1 MTLRRLS
8 ATSFRN
14 LQAVD
19 IELSPQLN
27 IIYGDNGS
35 GKTSLLES
43 ISILSLGRS
52 FRSRKYKHMIQHE
65 AEDYTVFGQV
75 ECGGTATPVGINRH
89 RNGQAVIKVGGKHCS
104 SAAQLA
110 ETLPIRIMN
119 GHSFQLLEGGPAER
133 RKFIDWLVF
142 HVEHE
147 FYQAWR
153 SYEKCLKQ
161 RNSLLRRDKID
172 PLLMAPWDREIA
184 LLANRLDH
192 FRHSSFRLLETV
204 FNQLISEF
212 AGLKGLRLSYY
223 RGWDKDTD
231 YSDLLSQHQD
241 RDRELGYTRQGPH
254 RADIRVLVEKQPAV
268 ELLSRGQQ
276 KIVVSALL
284 IAQGMVFYET
294 RKRGCLYLI
303 DDLPAELDA
312 RFRSQ
317 LAEWLS
323 RMETQIFVTGVERNT
338 LLDAWRTAGKL
349 PDSYRVFHVKHGA
362 IQQEGA
368 EINLVP
374 L

>member
-212 AGLKGLRLSYY
+212 EGLKGLRLSYY